1 MCVQG
6 QGRLPSD
13 PNPGINPWLMAEGED
28 SCVARCLA
36 TSKSPLKSISA
47 NTSD

>member
-13 PNPGINPWLMAEGED
+13 PNRGINPWLMAEDED
-28 SCVARCLA
+28 SCVAQC
-36 TSKSPLKSISA
+36 
-47 NTSD
+47 